1 MKYMLDTNICIY
13 IIKKKPEQV
22 LKRLAK
28 IDPSTISLSS
38 ITWSELVYGVEKS
51 ESRDRNLEA
60 LSDFAIPFEI
70 LPWTLTQAE
79 VAGKIRADLAKAG
92 KLIGPYDT
100 QIAAHALSLGLI
112 LITNNEKEFKRI
124 EGLKVENWVK

>member
-22 LKRLAK
+22 LKRLSK
-28 IDPSTISLSS
+28 VDPSTIALSS
-38 ITWSELVYGVEKS
+38 ITWSELIYGVEKS
-51 ESRDRNLEA
+51 SSRERNLEA

-70 LPWTLTQAE
+70 LPWTSTQAE
-79 VAGKIRADLAKAG
+79 IAGKIRADLAKEG
-92 KLIGPYDT
+92 KLIDHYDT
-100 QIAAHALSLGLI
+100 QIASHALSLGLT